1 MLFRSPRVD
10 IVDMREELKLGND
23 TALSI
28 PLREA
33 LVETK
38 DAGKQTILLLNR
50 RGNSR
55 SLVCVDC
62 GQAPECPRCSQRLTY
77 HSANERL
84 MCHYCGYS
92 QPVPKRCPSCGG
104 PLKTLGLGTQKV
116 EQELEE
122 LYPGL
127 PVSRMDADTVSA
139 ANPHE
144 KILAKFQQEKIP
156 VLLGTQMVAKGL
168 NLPEEIGRASC
179 RERV

>member
-1 MLFRSPRVD
+1 MLFRS
-10 IVDMREELKLGND
+10 
-23 TALSI
+23 
-28 PLREA
+28 
-33 LVETK
+33 ETK

-122 LYPGL
+122 LYPGCLLVKINTITINTIAIHVIIIALFIFFLSMFFSLIYGALYTTRLL
-127 PVSRMDADTVSA
+127 PCCA
-139 ANPHE
+139 
-144 KILAKFQQEKIP
+144 L
-156 VLLGTQMVAKGL
+156 
-168 NLPEEIGRASC
+168 
-179 RERV
+179 